1 MRWLRSMLDDE
12 DGVTAVILAVILI
25 PLIGIVALV
34 LDVGFM
40 RWEVRQLQN
49 GADAAALAIA
59 QACADGLDCRD
70 MADAMALDLTR
81 ANANDGSAEAV
92 VEFDTVGP
100 NTVTVTASTRDLSGD
115 ARLPYLFAPALGIDE
130 GSFERAA
137 TAVWGPMALDGL
149 SLPIT
154 ISECEWVNA
163 TGNGTQ
169 LPSPPYVFEIK
180 ANPGVNECTMPNS
193 PGHYS
198 PGGWG
203 WLDPT
208 GTGCQAIITPTD
220 VPGNTGS
227 GPPSPDCNANS
238 FNYPSL
244 LGQTFLIPIHNRV
257 NGPGGN
263 PTSYDMLGYGA
274 FTITSYKL
282 SGGIEG
288 GPDACPGNGNNQR
301 CLIGYFQELVPIEGS
316 VDPDLP
322 DLGVRT
328 VQLIG

>member
-1 MRWLRSMLDDE
+1 MRRLRPRLDDE
-12 DGVTAVILAVILI
+12 SGVTAVILAVILI

-34 LDVGFM
+34 LDVGLM

-59 QACADGLDCRD
+59 QACADGLDCLAT
-70 MADAMALDLTR
+70 ADAMALDLTR
-81 ANANDGSAEAV
+81 ANANDGSAHAV
-92 VEFDTVGP
+92 VKFDTAGV
-100 NTVTVTASTRDLSGD
+100 NTVTVTASTLDPSGD

-130 GSFERAA
+130 GQFERAA
-137 TAVWGPMALDGL
+137 TAVWGPLALDGV

-163 TGNGTQ
+163 TGNGSQ

-180 ANPGVNECTMPNS
+180 SNPGVNECTMPNS

-208 GTGCQAIITPTD
+208 GVGCQAIITPTG
-220 VPGNTGS
+220 VPGNPGS

-257 NGPGGN
+257 DGPGGN
-263 PTSYDMLGYGA
+263 PTSYDMVGFGA

-282 SGGIEG
+282 SGNISG
-288 GPDACPGNGNNQR
+288 GPDTCPGTGNNQR
-301 CLIGYFQELVPIEGS
+301 CLIGYFEELVPIEGS
-316 VDPDLP
+316 VDLDLP